1 MPKWNWL
8 QLFITKWFN
17 KFQKFDT
24 FFFSLKIRIHYLY
37 LDISHTHLHILYNPI
52 LFEIRMYSCFFNV
65 HNWPRVSKHCI
76 KTTRTSISLL
86 LIIPSLQIWK
96 LNSKVFCFEIF
107 LVGLILNAVLK
118 TIGHSLVLCCYFY
131 APCRWLCWFRFRVF
145 IFIETKEVEN
155 RFGTVKYV
163 FFF

>member
-24 FFFSLKIRIHYLY
+24 FFSLKIRIHYLY

-86 LIIPSLQIWK
+86 LIIPSLQNWK

-118 TIGHSLVLCCYFY
+118 TIGHSLVLCRYFY

-145 IFIETKEVEN
+145 IFIETKEAEN
-155 RFGTVKYV
+155 HFGTVI